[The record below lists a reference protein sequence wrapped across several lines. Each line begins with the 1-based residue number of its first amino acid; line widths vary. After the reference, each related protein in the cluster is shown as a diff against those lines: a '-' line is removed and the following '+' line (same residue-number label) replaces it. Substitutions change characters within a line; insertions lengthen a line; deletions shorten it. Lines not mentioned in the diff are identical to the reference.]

1 MNSHKHTTD
10 NVDGQAAANI
20 DSNKNLYEPP
30 QLKTEQSDTHTLTLN
45 AGSTFNV
52 SSGLGQPTQSSQ
64 LSGMLSTSTDIFPNR
79 NVVGDRIEVD
89 SDILTKSSN

>member
-1 MNSHKHTTD
+1 MNSHKDNTD

-30 QLKTEQSDTHTLTLN
+30 QLKTEQSDIQTFTQH

-52 SSGLGQPTQSSQ
+52 SSGLGQPTQSS
-64 LSGMLSTSTDIFPNR
+64 
-79 NVVGDRIEVD
+79 
-89 SDILTKSSN
+89 